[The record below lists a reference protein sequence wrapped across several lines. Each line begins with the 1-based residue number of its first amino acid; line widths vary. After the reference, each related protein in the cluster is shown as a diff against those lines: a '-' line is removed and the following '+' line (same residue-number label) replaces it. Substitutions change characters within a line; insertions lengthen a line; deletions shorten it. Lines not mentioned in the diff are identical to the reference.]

1 MDPSLTMT
9 TRSLLASGLLAL
21 SACGDS
27 TPTPP
32 PSTTNTT
39 GTTEVRRPTEPDI
52 SALMALPYA
61 GYVEEDEEVA
71 AREGLVS
78 IDRER
83 SYPGY
88 TLYSVYS
95 LGMAILVDHA
105 GNVVHHWRAPMPSRW
120 AHVELLENG
129 DILTTGIQVK
139 EEDGEDDSEAAPER
153 DRRYALR
160 MSWTGEV
167 AWLVPN
173 SAHHEM
179 TLDPDGRIVTFTA
192 KSRREFLQ
200 STEGAEEGRR
210 RIRDNRVNYLDE
222 EGQTVRSISLYDML
236 AASPEKFPLIT
247 SSLEERKGTHSDLIH
262 ANAIEWLRL
271 PDLYDRIPLYGPQH
285 VVISM
290 RHQDRLAI
298 FDLENERLLWQWGLG
313 QISGPHD
320 VQPLE
325 NGNLL
330 FLDNGV
336 SIGRS
341 RVVELDPMKEEIVWQ
356 WQAPN
361 PTDFMTPTK
370 GSVQRLPNGNTL
382 VANADHGEIF
392 EITRD
397 GDVVWRYL
405 SPGRGENGK
414 RCTLHRARR
423 LEPEF
428 IERLLETHGARPDY
442 K

>member
-1 MDPSLTMT
+1 M
-9 TRSLLASGLLAL
+9 G
-21 SACGDS
+21 
-27 TPTPP
+27 
-32 PSTTNTT
+32 
-39 GTTEVRRPTEPDI
+39 
-52 SALMALPYA
+52 LPYA
-61 GYVEEDEEVA
+61 GYVDEDEETA

-78 IDRER
+78 VDRGR

-88 TLYSVYS
+88 TLYSVFS
-95 LGMAILVDHA
+95 LGKAILVDHA
-105 GNVVHHWRAPMPSRW
+105 GVVVHHWRAPMPSRW
-120 AHVELLENG
+120 AHAELLENG
-129 DILTTGIQVK
+129 DLLTTGIVVVD
-139 EEDGEDDSEAAPER
+139 ESAEVDPDDAADRE
-153 DRRYALR
+153 RRYALR

-167 AWLVPN
+167 TWLIRN

-192 KSRREFLQ
+192 KARKEFVR
-200 STEGAEEGRR
+200 STEGREKTKR
-210 RIRDNRVNYLDE
+210 RIRDNRVAYLDE
-222 EGQTVRSISLYDML
+222 AGQTVRSISLYDML
-236 AASPEKFPLIT
+236 TASPQKFPLIT
-247 SSLEERKGTHSDLIH
+247 TSLADRKETQSDLIH

-271 PDLYDRIPLYGPQH
+271 PHLYERSPLYGPQN

-298 FDLENERLLWQWGLG
+298 FDLEKEELLWQWGQG

-336 SIGRS
+336 SEGRS
-341 RVVELDPMKEEIVWQ
+341 RVVEFDPLEERIVWQ
-356 WQAPN
+356 WQAPT

-392 EITRD
+392 EIAQD

-405 SPGRGENGK
+405 SPGRGEDGK

-423 LEPEF
+423 FEPEF
-428 IERLLETHGARPDY
+428 IESLLETHGADPDY
-442 K
+442 E